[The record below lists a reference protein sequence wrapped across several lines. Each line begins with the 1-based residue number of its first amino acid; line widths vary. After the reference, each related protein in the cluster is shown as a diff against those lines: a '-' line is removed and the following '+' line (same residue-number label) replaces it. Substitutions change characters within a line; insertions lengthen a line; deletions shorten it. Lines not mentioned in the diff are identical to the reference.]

1 MSTKLLTLI
10 ATILLSTFVL
20 AGCGLQQAQA
30 ETGIEEVEERIEKQ
44 MEEIEKRL
52 EKAESRIEE
61 AEERAEERE
70 ERAAEERV
78 ERAAEERVE
87 STEEE
92 RAEEAAQGESPNTG
106 EAVLRI
112 EGDQQ
117 TKFSGSCAVGD
128 QEGEAIAGQV
138 PESFDY
144 ELDGQRLKC
153 EIRNESGGDM
163 EVVLEAGNDHSVQR
177 TNAQGAIIRLTYSE
191 SGISASTVSSSGSG
205 GQVSLSS
212 SQTSSSSSSRTQVVV
227 TD

>member
-10 ATILLSTFVL
+10 TTILLSTFVL

-70 ERAAEERV
+70 

>member
-61 AEERAEERE
+61 AEERAEEQE
-70 ERAAEERV
+70 

-153 EIRNESGGDM
+153 EIRNESSGDM